1 MAKRSSKGLIM
12 GGILLLVSACS
23 FISKPEPLVSITPE
37 PTWTPIPQVTSAPL
51 RIEAEPNNY
60 PFDDSVLIFFQP
72 STDQPWQAFDLTGAR
87 AYDLSDLPTSPL
99 SASPIVNRDGEA
111 FLQFERDLFRIS
123 PAGGI
128 QKAQLPEDIM
138 EGVRCD
144 FPRER
149 GIYCFAPDL
158 SQAFLINDELSIE
171 PITLDPFLQA
181 VEGSFYPPNQTTN
194 NKVRALY
201 PKTLHLVLDEGI
213 YLRDFNF
220 ETGQVEEHLLKMNF
234 DQLQDEV
241 VRERAATDPD
251 LYISTMEPLS
261 VLALPDNMSRAYVN
275 TIEESMFGD
284 GGTFKQTN
292 YINLS
297 SGPLMWIEL
306 QLPDGL
312 PNGAFVYRDRLVI
325 PRDEN
330 DGSPINFSFPEAYD
344 LKDMRTTLMLAD
356 WLPFDEPVMEIH
368 PYREG
373 WMLLTSTQLNYMDN
387 EGIILRRFE
396 LPQEVSELLL
406 NESPHFLSQPLEP

>member
-297 SGPLMWIEL
+297 SGPL
-306 QLPDGL
+306 
-312 PNGAFVYRDRLVI
+312 
-325 PRDEN
+325 
-330 DGSPINFSFPEAYD
+330 
-344 LKDMRTTLMLAD
+344 T
-356 WLPFDEPVMEIH
+356 
-368 PYREG
+368 
-373 WMLLTSTQLNYMDN
+373 
-387 EGIILRRFE
+387 LRR
-396 LPQEVSELLL
+396 
-406 NESPHFLSQPLEP
+406 